1 MLLNVRWLNGH
12 MHFYTIEI
20 FRLISLIRRT
30 MHVEIRRTMHVER
43 YRNLSKNL
51 KLKYMLFS
59 FTNDILWQ
67 TNHIKMLQLDMTG
80 DLLTIQPP

>member
-1 MLLNVRWLNGH
+1 MLLNVRCLNGH

-20 FRLISLIRRT
+20 FRLISL
-30 MHVEIRRTMHVER
+30 IRRTMHVER

-67 TNHIKMLQLDMTG
+67 TNHIKMLQLDITG